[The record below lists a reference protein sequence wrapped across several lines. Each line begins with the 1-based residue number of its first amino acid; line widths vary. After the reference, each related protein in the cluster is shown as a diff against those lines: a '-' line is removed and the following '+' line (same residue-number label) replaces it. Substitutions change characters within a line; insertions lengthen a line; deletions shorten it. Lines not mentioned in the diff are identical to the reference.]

1 MTKNTVTR
9 RCVFCRQIKNTDE
22 LFRVARLE
30 SGVRIA
36 GSRKVQGRGAYVCR
50 DAECIA
56 GAKERKG
63 LERTLKCRVG
73 DEIYAA
79 LTELIEDEG

>member
-1 MTKNTVTR
+1 MVEKSVTR

-30 SGVRIA
+30 SGVCIA

-50 DAECIA
+50 DIKCIA
-56 GAKERKG
+56 GARDKRG
-63 LERTLKCRVG
+63 LEKTLKCRVG